1 MSFEEALKTG
11 NPIFEE
17 NDKWYFSDEVW
28 SSALGP
34 FDSKELAEKACSRYV
49 TMFLDGRPDPHPEL
63 AEMMGKL
70 KWT

>member
-17 NDKWYFSDEVW
+17 NNGWYFSDEMW
-28 SSALGP
+28 SSSLGP

-49 TMFLDGRPDPHPEL
+49 TMVLNGGSDPHPEL
-63 AEMMGKL
+63 AETMTKL
-70 KWT
+70 KWR

>member
-1 MSFEEALKTG
+1 MNFNDAVKTG

-17 NDKWYFSDEVW
+17 NDGWYFSDEVW

-49 TMFLDGRPDPHPEL
+49 SMVLDSGQDPYPEL
-63 AEMMGKL
+63 AETVAKL